1 MNGNGSLIVDPSD
14 QAARVGHVRRCNVS
28 NLLTGVCHCFEEAVS
43 VAQLNKSTASS
54 KQWHTTRR
62 GIVMNGVEDRLLG
75 TREAAKIIYATDEP
89 TTSQVRQVYHDILK
103 EYFQA
108 LILRR
113 RTRHTTRRFRRT
125 VLAGQVGVLLV
136 FVAAVAGSVKPI
148 LSTLPPERVAIQQW
162 LGEHAPGYKVTKW
175 YPPAPDG
182 EGVRVRVQY
191 RYRTRQGKGIHTDR
205 LFMIEDSR
213 VTRVDSEW

>member
-1 MNGNGSLIVDPSD
+1 
-14 QAARVGHVRRCNVS
+14 
-28 NLLTGVCHCFEEAVS
+28 
-43 VAQLNKSTASS
+43 
-54 KQWHTTRR
+54 
-62 GIVMNGVEDRLLG
+62 MNGVEDRPLG

-89 TTSQVRQVYHDILK
+89 TASQVRQVYHDILK

-113 RTRHTTRRFRRT
+113 RTRHTTRRFGRA
-125 VLAGQVGVLLV
+125 VLAGQVGLLLV
-136 FVAAVAGSVKPI
+136 FVAAVAGSVKP
-148 LSTLPPERVAIQQW
+148 LFSNSPPEQAAIQQW

-175 YPPAPDG
+175 YPPEPDG

-205 LFMIEDSR
+205 LFVIEDNH